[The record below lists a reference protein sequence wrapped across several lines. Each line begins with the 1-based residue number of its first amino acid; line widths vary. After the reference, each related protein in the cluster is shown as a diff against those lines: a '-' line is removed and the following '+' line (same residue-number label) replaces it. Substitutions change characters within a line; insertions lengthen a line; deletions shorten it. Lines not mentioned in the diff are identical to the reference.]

1 LPEWEAY
8 TIGMMILAKDKYKA
22 AFLYMLQVLE
32 KIEGKKKACKLFYF
46 LDFDYYEAYETSF
59 TGETYISYPIGPFP
73 QYFEPIVKEMEE
85 EGIIQIDYEK
95 KSPTHEN
102 VTVIYRSVEAP
113 NYPFTKKECSMLDRI
128 VKKYGSLTGKD
139 LQDLSHAQAP
149 YNAVYLNEVIPYEF
163 SFYRD
168 TPDLTE
174 DL

>member
-1 LPEWEAY
+1 M
-8 TIGMMILAKDKYKA
+8 GMMILDKGKYKA
-22 AFLYMLQVLE
+22 AFLYMLQVLGM
-32 KIEGKKKACKLFYF
+32 IEGKKKACKLFYF

-59 TGETYISYPIGPFP
+59 TGETYVSYPMGPFP

-85 EGIIQIDYEK
+85 EGIIRVGYEK

-102 VTVIYRSVEAP
+102 ETIIYRPVEVP
-113 NYPFTKKECSMLDRI
+113 DYPFTKKERNMLDRV
-128 VKKYGSLTGKD
+128 VKKYGALTGKD

-149 YNAVYLNEVIPYEF
+149 YNAVDLNEVIPYEF

-174 DL
+174 DI

>member
-1 LPEWEAY
+1 
-8 TIGMMILAKDKYKA
+8 MMILDKDKYKA

-59 TGETYISYPIGPFP
+59 TGETYISYPMGPFP

-85 EGIIQIDYEK
+85 EGIIRVGYEK
-95 KSPTHEN
+95 KSPIHEN
-102 VTVIYRSVEAP
+102 ETVIYRPVEAP
-113 NYPFTKKECSMLDRI
+113 NYPFTKKERGMLDRI
-128 VKKYGSLTGKD
+128 VKKYGALTGKD

-149 YNAVYLNEVIPYEF
+149 YNAVDLNEVIPYEF

-174 DL
+174 DV